1 MLNAYNPHLLLSLGR
16 KTSNLLILNNMLAS
30 NGAQKASEDSQA
42 TAAIIL
48 SGTTTTGSEWMEN
61 EDSHSEDDAAI
72 LPDIGRNFLEV
83 HSMRIA
89 NQSSMS
95 CRREEDA
102 IV

>member
-1 MLNAYNPHLLLSLGR
+1 MLNAYNPNLLLSLGR
-16 KTSNLLILNNMLAS
+16 KTSNLLTLNNVLVS
-30 NGAQKASEDSQA
+30 NGVEKASEDSRT

-48 SGTTTTGSEWMEN
+48 LGTTTTRSEWMEN
-61 EDSHSEDDAAI
+61 EDSHNEDDAAI
-72 LPDIGRNFLEV
+72 LPDFGRNFLKV
-83 HSMRIA
+83 HSMRIV